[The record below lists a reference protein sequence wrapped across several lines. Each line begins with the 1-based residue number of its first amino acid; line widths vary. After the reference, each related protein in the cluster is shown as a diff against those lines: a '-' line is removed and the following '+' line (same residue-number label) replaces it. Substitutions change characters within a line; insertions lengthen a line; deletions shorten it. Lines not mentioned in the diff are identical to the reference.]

1 MVAIEV
7 HLIDFHFRNACTQRA
22 WLQPASQPEAVSS
35 RLPLTAAAHSIA
47 LVNCARRLS
56 FSPIIKLVIWK
67 ERESLLYYS
76 LIFFLLRVSY

>member
-7 HLIDFHFRNACTQRA
+7 HLIDFHFPNACTQRA

-47 LVNCARRLS
+47 LVNCARRLIFQS
-56 FSPIIKLVIWK
+56 NHKTCDM
-67 ERESLLYYS
+67 ERGEK
-76 LIFFLLRVSY
+76 VSYTIV